1 MWITLAL
8 LTILLVG
15 DQLTKWLAESFI
27 STGQVKTLI
36 PHVLDATLTYNTGA
50 AWSMLDNA
58 TWLLALLSLLASCVM
73 IYFITKNNWKK
84 KKCYS
89 IALTLMLAGTFGNF
103 IDRFLSLFHVRDG
116 VVDMII
122 FVPLDFLWEKMTNS
136 SFPIFNVADMCLV
149 IGIVFLMIDVLFFQE
164 KRAVKA

>member
-8 LTILLVG
+8 LAFFLVG

-27 STGQVKTLI
+27 QEQHVKTLI
-36 PHVLDATLTYNTGA
+36 PHVLDTTLTYNTGA
-50 AWSMLDNA
+50 AWSMLDDA
-58 TWLLALLSLLASCVM
+58 TWLLALVSLIASGVM
-73 IYFITKNNWKK
+73 IYFISKNNWKK

-103 IDRFLSLFHVRDG
+103 IDRVLALFHVRDG

-122 FVPLDFLWEKMTNS
+122 FVPLDRLWEKITNS
-136 SFPIFNVADMCLV
+136 GFPIFNVADMCLV
-149 IGIVFLMIDVLFFQE
+149 FGIVFLMVDVLFFQE
-164 KRAVKA
+164 KRAVK